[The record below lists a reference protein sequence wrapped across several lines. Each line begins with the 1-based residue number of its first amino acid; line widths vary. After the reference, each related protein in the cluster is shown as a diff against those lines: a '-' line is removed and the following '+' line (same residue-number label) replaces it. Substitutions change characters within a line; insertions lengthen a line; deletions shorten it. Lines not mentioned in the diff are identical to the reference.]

1 MSPVYETGHEIN
13 LANLETLISRCIGF
27 GENYNPTKNTIKID
41 ALSASLNNAKQ
52 VFLNLRTAKT
62 AYDNACNAREAAFAP
77 FRKLATRIINAFHAA
92 GASQHAV
99 NDLKTINRKIQGKR
113 APERTH
119 NTAENPATES
129 TETKKISVSQQSYDS
144 LIAHFEKIITF
155 LAAEPLYNPNE
166 ADLKISHLNT
176 MLNNYIN
183 LNSTVINTYTIYSS
197 ALIARNTLLYQPIT
211 GIVPL
216 ANDVKIYVKSVFG
229 ASSPEYKEVSAIKFR
244 MVKP

>member
-92 GASQHAV
+92 VH
-99 NDLKTINRKIQGKR
+99 
-113 APERTH
+113 H
-119 NTAENPATES
+119 NMPSTTSKQSTAKYKANVP
-129 TETKKISVSQQSYDS
+129 
-144 LIAHFEKIITF
+144 
-155 LAAEPLYNPNE
+155 PNE
-166 ADLKISHLNT
+166 HTTLPKTPLPNQPKQKKYPFHNKAT
-176 MLNNYIN
+176 
-183 LNSTVINTYTIYSS
+183 T
-197 ALIARNTLLYQPIT
+197 ALLLT
-211 GIVPL
+211 S
-216 ANDVKIYVKSVFG
+216 KK
-229 ASSPEYKEVSAIKFR
+229 
-244 MVKP
+244 